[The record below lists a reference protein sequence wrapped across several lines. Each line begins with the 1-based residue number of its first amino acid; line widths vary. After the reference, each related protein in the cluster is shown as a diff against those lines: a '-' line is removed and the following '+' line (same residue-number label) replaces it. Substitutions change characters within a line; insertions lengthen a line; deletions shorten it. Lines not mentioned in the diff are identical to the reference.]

1 MIKIAVFASG
11 SGTNAENVASYFAA
25 GEKARV
31 TLILSN
37 HPDAPVLERARRLGI
52 GTEIFDRDTFYNSDR
67 VVERLR
73 REGIGYIVLAG
84 FLWLVPDNL
93 LGAYGGRILN
103 VHPSLLPRHGG
114 KGMYGDRVHR
124 AVVESGDRETG
135 ITIHRVNEHYD
146 SGDIVA
152 RYRTE
157 VEPGDTPERVAEKV
171 HALEYR
177 YYPLVI
183 EAEIDKLNVC
193 DMKRKPSMRLL
204 LISNSTNAGE
214 AYLEYP
220 KRQIADFLGGVRQVA
235 FVPYAAVT
243 FSYDDYLTKV
253 QARFSELGIDVRS
266 VHRESDPGPHAVA
279 GGGDR
284 RRRRKH
290 FRACEGDA
298 GAGLAEGDPR
308 EGARRR
314 SVRRLER
321 RQQCR
326 LSDDLHDQRH
336 ADRRA
341 GYVHGGRARSVPDQ
355 SALYRRPSRRS
366 CRRDAR
372 TAAARVCRSQ
382 SVHDGRRASRRMY
395 PACRERADR
404 ADRRTS
410 DADLPQGAG
419 TLRGTARR
427 RSEFLTG
434 LAVQSREAGLRGE
447 QAAAEWLIA
456 NGFELLHRN
465 WRSGRYELDIVALRE
480 GVLHVVEVKCR
491 RSGALSPPEEAMTP
505 RKFAALMRAAEHYVA
520 LYGFDTDTQFDL
532 VTVEY
537 RPDGKCDLHYF
548 PNAMTPRW

>member
-1 MIKIAVFASG
+1 M
-11 SGTNAENVASYFAA
+11 
-25 GEKARV
+25 
-31 TLILSN
+31 
-37 HPDAPVLERARRLGI
+37 
-52 GTEIFDRDTFYNSDR
+52 
-67 VVERLR
+67 
-73 REGIGYIVLAG
+73 
-84 FLWLVPDNL
+84 
-93 LGAYGGRILN
+93 
-103 VHPSLLPRHGG
+103 
-114 KGMYGDRVHR
+114 
-124 AVVESGDRETG
+124 
-135 ITIHRVNEHYD
+135 
-146 SGDIVA
+146 A

-266 VHRESDPGPHAVA
+266 VHRESDPVRMLSQAEAIVVGGGNTFALVKAMQEQGLLRVIRERVPEGVPYVGWSAGSNVACPTICTTNDMPIVEPATFTAAGLVPFQINPHYTDAHPDGHAGETREQRLLEYVEANPCMTVA
-279 GGGDR
+279 G
-284 RRRRKH
+284 
-290 FRACEGDA
+290 
-298 GAGLAEGDPR
+298 LR
-308 EGARRR
+308 EGCVLRVENGRIELIGERPMRIFRR
-314 SVRRLER
+314 
-321 RQQCR
+321 
-326 LSDDLHDQRH
+326 
-336 ADRRA
+336 
-341 GYVHGGRARSVPDQ
+341 G
-355 SALYRRPSRRS
+355 SA
-366 CRRDAR
+366 
-372 TAAARVCRSQ
+372 V
-382 SVHDGRRASRRMY
+382 
-395 PACRERADR
+395 
-404 ADRRTS
+404 
-410 DADLPQGAG
+410 
-419 TLRGTARR
+419 RGTARR

-537 RPDGKCDLHYF
+537 RPDGECDLHYF

>member
-37 HPDAPVLERARRLGI
+37 RPDAPVLERARRLGI

-266 VHRESDPGPHAVA
+266 VHRESDPARMLSQAEAIVVGHPRNMDGTRGESAQ
-279 GGGDR
+279 
-284 RRRRKH
+284 
-290 FRACEGDA
+290 RAEA
-298 GAGLAEGDPR
+298 F
-308 EGARRR
+308 
-314 SVRRLER
+314 
-321 RQQCR
+321 
-326 LSDDLHDQRH
+326 
-336 ADRRA
+336 
-341 GYVHGGRARSVPDQ
+341 
-355 SALYRRPSRRS
+355 
-366 CRRDAR
+366 
-372 TAAARVCRSQ
+372 AAAL
-382 SVHDGRRASRRMY
+382 G
-395 PACRERADR
+395 E
-404 ADRRTS
+404 T
-410 DADLPQGAG
+410 
-419 TLRGTARR
+419 
-427 RSEFLTG
+427 TG
-434 LAVQSREAGLRGE
+434 LPVNLWDERLTTASAIGYL
-447 QAAAEWLIA
+447 
-456 NGFELLHRN
+456 N
-465 WRSGRYELDIVALRE
+465 
-480 GVLHVVEVKCR
+480 
-491 RSGALSPPEEAMTP
+491 M
-505 RKFAALMRAAEHYVA
+505 
-520 LYGFDTDTQFDL
+520 TDTRGKKRKAVVD
-532 VTVEY
+532 TVAATIILQDYLDSLRLRKE
-537 RPDGKCDLHYF
+537 RETQ
-548 PNAMTPRW
+548 A

>member
-37 HPDAPVLERARRLGI
+37 RPDAPVLERARRLGI

-266 VHRESDPGPHAVA
+266 VHRESDPARMLSQAEAIVV
-279 GGGDR
+279 GGGNTFALVKAMQEQGLLR
-284 RRRRKH
+284 VIRERVPEGVPYVGWSAGSNV
-290 FRACEGDA
+290 ACPTICTTNDMPIVEPA
-298 GAGLAEGDPR
+298 TFTAAGL
-308 EGARRR
+308 
-314 SVRRLER
+314 
-321 RQQCR
+321 
-326 LSDDLHDQRH
+326 
-336 ADRRA
+336 
-341 GYVHGGRARSVPDQ
+341 VPFHQ

-419 TLRGTARR
+419 ALRGAARR

-537 RPDGKCDLHYF
+537 RPDGECDLHYF
-548 PNAMTPRW
+548 PNAMTPHW

>member
-37 HPDAPVLERARRLGI
+37 RPDAPVLERARRLGI

-266 VHRESDPGPHAVA
+266 VHRESDPVRMLSQAEAIVV
-279 GGGDR
+279 GGGNTFALVKAMQEQGLLR
-284 RRRRKH
+284 VIRERVPEGVPYVGWSAGSNV
-290 FRACEGDA
+290 ACPTICTTNDM
-298 GAGLAEGDPR
+298 PI
-308 EGARRR
+308 
-314 SVRRLER
+314 V
-321 RQQCR
+321 
-326 LSDDLHDQRH
+326 
-336 ADRRA
+336 A

-537 RPDGKCDLHYF
+537 RPDGECDLHYF